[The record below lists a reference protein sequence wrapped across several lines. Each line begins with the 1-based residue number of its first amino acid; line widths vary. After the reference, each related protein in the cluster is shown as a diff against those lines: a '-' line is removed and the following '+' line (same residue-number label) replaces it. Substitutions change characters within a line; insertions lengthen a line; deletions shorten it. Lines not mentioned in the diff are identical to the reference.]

1 MKKMKKFILFL
12 LIIFIGGLTN
22 SFSQTCPVNAG
33 PDVTYLVGGS
43 GQFNASGSDF
53 YSWSPTTG
61 LSNPNIAN
69 PIVSGGNAGST
80 LTYTVTGM
88 TGVGSSLIINGDFTS
103 GNTGFFSEYLYVA
116 QSPTALYPEGR
127 YGVGTNPKSY
137 HGDFSACTDHTS
149 ASGNMMIINGS
160 PTANTR
166 VWYTTVAVE
175 PNTDYAFTAWVT
187 AVHPSNPPTLQFK
200 IAGALL
206 GTPTTFPSSTCTWT
220 RFYQIW
226 NSGTNT
232 SVEISITNQNTIA
245 VGNDFAIDDISF
257 IKICTA
263 TDEAVRITKA
273 PDPELTTTVVTNIFT
288 KKATSGGNVT
298 SQGQSA
304 ITTRGVCWN
313 TTGTPTTAN
322 PKTADGTGIGS
333 FPSLMTGLTGS
344 TLYYVRAYV
353 INTEGTYYGNQ
364 VTFTTQPPTK
374 ANNDSYTINED
385 APPTNL
391 TIQTNDYYCLDGPVT
406 TPIKLITNPI
416 HGTTSINNNGT
427 PSDLKDDYIVY
438 TPIANH
444 HGTDSF
450 IYEICDFYGD
460 CVRATANITIISVD
474 DFPNAQN
481 DDFTLKQAIYGNRLN
496 ILTNDDFGGDVP
508 FDGPGTWSIVSYP
521 TYGTL
526 AINNNGTP
534 TLPTDDYVIYSPT
547 NCYAGPD
554 MFVYKICDP
563 DGDCSTAT
571 VNLMIEVDMFNISK
585 GFSPNDDGIN
595 DKFII
600 GDLTLYPNNSLTII
614 NRWGNKVYEA
624 KPYNNDWD
632 GTAQMGVR
640 LGGDEL
646 PQGTYFFLFDPGNQT
661 GVRKGHFYIKR
672 K

>member
-1 MKKMKKFILFL
+1 MRKLFL
-12 LIIFIGGLTN
+12 ICTLIFFGTL
-22 SFSQTCPVNAG
+22 SVFSQTCSVNAG

-43 GQFNASGSDF
+43 GQFNASGADF

-69 PIVSGGNAGST
+69 PIVSGGAAGTT
-80 LTYTVTGM
+80 LTYTVTGSKL
-88 TGVGSSLIINGDFTS
+88 TTTNLITNGDFS
-103 GNTGFFSEYLYVA
+103 AGNTGFSSDYVYTG
-116 QSPTALYPEGR
+116 PGPLTLNPEGK
-127 YGVGTNPKSY
+127 YGVGPNPNSY
-137 HGDFSACTDHTS
+137 HWNFSACTDHTGGG
-149 ASGNMMIINGS
+149 GNMLIANAS
-160 PTANTR
+160 PVASER
-166 VWYTTVAVE
+166 VWYTTVTVI
-175 PNTDYAFTAWVT
+175 PNTNYAFSAWVT
-187 AVHPSNPPTLQFK
+187 TVCLPNPPTLQFK
-200 IAGALL
+200 IAGQLL
-206 GTPTTFPSSTCTWT
+206 GSPTSFSGTLCYWEK
-220 RFYQIW
+220 FYQIW
-226 NSGTNT
+226 NSGSNT

-245 VGNDFAIDDISF
+245 NGNDFAIDDISF
-257 IKICTA
+257 FQLCTS
-263 TDEAVRITKA
+263 TDEAVRYSKA

-374 ANNDSYTINED
+374 ANNDSYTLNED

-406 TPIKLITNPI
+406 TPLKLITNPI
-416 HGTTSINNNGT
+416 HGTASINNNGT
-427 PSDLKDDYIVY
+427 PSDFKDDYVVY

-444 HGTDSF
+444 HGSDNF

-460 CVRATANITIISVD
+460 CVRATANITILSVD

-481 DDFTLKQAIYGNRLN
+481 NEFTIKQAIYGNTLP
-496 ILTNDDFGGDVP
+496 ILPNDNFGGDVP
-508 FDGPGTWSIVSYP
+508 FDGPGSWSIITQP
-521 TYGTL
+521 TYGSL
-526 AINNNGTP
+526 VIHNNGTP
-534 TLPTDDYVIYSPT
+534 TIPVDDYVIYSPT
-547 NCYAGPD
+547 NCYVGTD
-554 MFVYKICDP
+554 SFVYRICDP

-571 VNLMIEVDMFNISK
+571 VNLMIEVDLFNISK
-585 GFSPNDDGIN
+585 GFSPNGDGIN

-614 NRWGNKVYEA
+614 NRWGNKVFEA

-640 LGGDEL
+640 LGGDEV
-646 PQGTYFFLFDPGNQT
+646 PQGTYFFLFDPGNNT

>member
-1 MKKMKKFILFL
+1 MRKLFL
-12 LIIFIGGLTN
+12 ICTLIFFGTL
-22 SFSQTCPVNAG
+22 SVFSQTCSVNAG

-43 GQFNASGSDF
+43 GQFNASGADF

-69 PIVSGGNAGST
+69 PIVSGGAAGTT
-80 LTYTVTGM
+80 LTYTVTGS
-88 TGVGSSLIINGDFTS
+88 TFTTTNLITNGDFTA
-103 GNTGFFSEYLYVA
+103 GNTGFSSEYGYVTE
-116 QSPTALYPEGR
+116 SPTALWPEGL
-127 YGVGTNPKSY
+127 YGVGTNPNSY
-137 HGDFSACTDHTS
+137 HSGFVGCSDHTS
-149 ASGNMMIINGS
+149 GSGNMMIINGS

-166 VWYTTVAVE
+166 VWYKTVTVE
-175 PNTDYAFTAWVT
+175 PNTIYAFTAWTT
-187 AVHPSNPPTLQFK
+187 AVNATNPPTLQFK
-200 IAGALL
+200 IAGVLL
-206 GTPTTFPSSTCTWT
+206 GSPTTFPSSPCTWT
-220 RFYQIW
+220 KFYELW
-226 NSGTNT
+226 NSGSNT
-232 SVEISITNQNTIA
+232 SVEISITNQNTVA
-245 VGNDFAIDDISF
+245 DGNDFAIDDISF
-257 IKICTA
+257 IKLCSA
-263 TDEAVRITKA
+263 TDEVVRICKS
-273 PDPELTTTVVTNIFT
+273 PDPEITTKIVTDIFT
-288 KKATSGGNVT
+288 RKATSGGDCA
-298 SQGQSA
+298 SEGQSA

-374 ANNDSYTINED
+374 ANNDSYTLNED

-406 TPIKLITNPI
+406 TPLKLITNPI
-416 HGTTSINNNGT
+416 HGTASINNNGT
-427 PSDLKDDYIVY
+427 PSDLKDDYVVY

-444 HGTDSF
+444 HGSDNF

-460 CVRATANITIISVD
+460 CVRATANITILSVD

-481 DDFTLKQAIYGNRLN
+481 DEFTIKQAIYGNTLL
-496 ILTNDDFGGDVP
+496 ILPNDDFGGDVP
-508 FDGPGTWSIVSYP
+508 FNGPGSWSIITQP

-526 AINNNGTP
+526 VINNNGTP
-534 TLPTDDYVIYSPT
+534 TIPTDDYVIYSPT
-547 NCYAGPD
+547 NCYVGTD
-554 MFVYKICDP
+554 SFVYRICDP

-571 VNLMIEVDMFNISK
+571 VNLMIEVDLFNISK
-585 GFSPNDDGIN
+585 GFSPNGDGIN

-614 NRWGNKVYEA
+614 NRWGNKVFEA

-640 LGGDEL
+640 LGGDEV
-646 PQGTYFFLFDPGNQT
+646 PQGTYFFLFDPGNNT